1 MVRPPAEIVATKPSS
16 LSAYQGQRR
25 QTPSSVLFATGLC
38 TPRLLLRTT
47 PPGAPAPRSPESHYT
62 ATPVSPIRVPAIPA
76 RRASILYILSHRDA
90 PT

>member
-25 QTPSSVLFATGLC
+25 QTASSVLFDAGL
-38 TPRLLLRTT
+38 PRLLLRTT

-62 ATPVSPIRVPAIPA
+62 ATPVSPFRVPAIPA
-76 RRASILYILSHRDA
+76 RRASILYILSHRQA